1 MMGRKMQT
9 LRRSLSMPLGL
20 AALLVLLCGLQPSLA
35 QARTK
40 SIAKTKTKTK
50 TEDRSPAPE
59 ASPPEPDSPK
69 AAPAASPAPA
79 AAAASSPT
87 APLSEATAQIPAP
100 ATKAAPAPPLPKL
113 SKSDIDGA
121 KAQASAHFQAGRYS
135 DAAEMLLRVYEAEP
149 QPLYLF
155 NAGQAYRKGDKP
167 REAKTTYQRF
177 LDVAPTHRLAP
188 EVRGYVKDMDTILA
202 TQQKAQQ
209 ISLELDKEKTE
220 AQFARQ
226 ALLQERGKPLY
237 KRPVFWVLVGS
248 GVLVALTALSIGVYF
263 AEVSKSDLGTQRV
276 VLP

>member
-1 MMGRKMQT
+1 MMGREMHC
-9 LRRSLSMPLGL
+9 LRRSLRIPPGL
-20 AALLVLLCGLQPSLA
+20 AALLVLLWGLQLSPA

-40 SIAKTKTKTK
+40 SSAKTKTKT
-50 TEDRSPAPE
+50 EERSPAPA
-59 ASPPEPDSPK
+59 ASPPESERPK
-69 AAPAASPAPA
+69 AAPASEPAPA
-79 AAAASSPT
+79 PASASAPT
-87 APLSEATAQIPAP
+87 APLSEAAAQIPAP

-135 DAAEMLLRVYEAEP
+135 DAAELLLRVYEAEP

-167 REAKTTYQRF
+167 REAKATYQRF

-202 TQQKAQQ
+202 TQQQAQQ
-209 ISLELDKEKTE
+209 ISLELDKEKSE

-237 KRPVFWVLVGS
+237 KRPVFWVLIGG

-263 AEVSKSDLGTQRV
+263 GEVSKSDLGTQRV